1 MQKEIEYLG
10 ERDKGHEMNIA
21 IFGMGYVG
29 CTMMGCLARLG
40 HRIIGVDINDTK
52 VTNINE
58 GKPTVFE
65 PGLSDLM
72 LEGVQKKRI
81 SATINGQEA
90 MEESDIV
97 FLCVG
102 TPNDADGK
110 LNLNQLFRV
119 VESVGLHLRNRKRHL
134 VVAIRSTV
142 SVGTNANIAN
152 YLEEV
157 SGKKAGVD
165 FGVVSNPEFL
175 REGSAIDDYFAPP
188 YSLIA
193 SECELS
199 LNVMR
204 ELYSDIDSETIVAEV
219 PAVELIKYVNNSFH
233 ALKVS
238 FGNEL
243 GRICEALEVNSDAL
257 LSLFFRDEKLN
268 ISKTYLTPGPAYG
281 GSCLPKDLKAL
292 SAEASFHSVKTPLL
306 SAVSQSNEDHKEFLV
321 DEIKRLGKKRIGF
334 LGIAFK
340 SGTDDIRNSPA
351 VDMCRSLIKDGF
363 EVGFYDEYVTPALK
377 ADRLI
382 ASTMESCG
390 ECYSTPSEMLQG
402 SDVLVLVNPM
412 LEYIDFLASSELAL
426 ESKQVLSLHSLGEN
440 SLIDYSR
447 II

>member
-1 MQKEIEYLG
+1 MK
-10 ERDKGHEMNIA
+10 IA
-21 IFGMGYVG
+21 IFGLGYVG
-29 CTMMGCLARLG
+29 CTMIACLARLG
-40 HRIIGVDINDTK
+40 HRVIGVDINDTK
-52 VTNINE
+52 VRRINE

-65 PGLSDLM
+65 PGLSDLL
-72 LEGVQKKRI
+72 LEGVQQKRI
-81 SATINGQEA
+81 TATTNGQAA
-90 MEESDIV
+90 MEESDII

-102 TPNDADGK
+102 TPNDVDGK

-119 VESVGLHLRNRKRHL
+119 VESIGVHLRERKRHL

-142 SVGTNANIAN
+142 SVGANSNITF
-152 YLEEV
+152 YLEDV

-175 REGSAIDDYFAPP
+175 REGSAIEDYFSPP

-193 SECELS
+193 SECESS
-199 LNVMR
+199 LDVMS
-204 ELYSDIDSETIVAEV
+204 ELYVDIESETIVSEV
-219 PAVELIKYVNNSFH
+219 RAAELIKYVNNSFH

-243 GRICEALEVNSDAL
+243 GRICEVLQVNTDEL

-292 SAEASFHSVKTPLL
+292 LAEAAIHSVKTPVL
-306 SAVSQSNEDHKEFLV
+306 SAVSQSNEYHKEFLV
-321 DEIKRLGKKRIGF
+321 DEIKRLGKSKIGF

-340 SGTDDIRNSPA
+340 SGTDDVRNSPA
-351 VDMCRSLIKDGF
+351 VDMCRLLLKDGF

-377 ADRLI
+377 SDRLI
-382 ASTMESCG
+382 ANSLEGCG
-390 ECYSTPSEMLQG
+390 VCYLTLDEILQS

-412 LEYIDFLASSELAL
+412 SEYIEFLIDNSLEL
-426 ESKQVLSLHSLGEN
+426 EKKQVLSLHSLGERY
-440 SLIDYSR
+440 SMDYTR